1 MIKKGIISILFFLL
15 FTSTTLA
22 NNYVEKIVDW
32 YKFRVVKYDTQS
44 KDYIFK
50 IWVNPDFWAT
60 NLRELM
66 EANNWVSAING
77 VFFCPESYKECGGK
91 NFTNNERYVTWFKI
105 WTSTST
111 QDRVVFAVD
120 DENKPF
126 LYQTNKINPD
136 READIYYGFS
146 NFPLLLQDGVSKY
159 QDYVDLWL
167 VDYKM
172 KSKIQRNFIC
182 SDSTWRYI
190 YTWFVWDISL
200 EKLPDL
206 LLKFG
211 CNNALNLD
219 AWHSSA
225 MIYNS
230 RYIVWPGRNILD
242 WVIIERKDLDTKKI
256 IESATTIKW
265 LIEKKLSKKT
275 HSERME
281 FLNKFLSTL
290 SKIRTTIYEKNSFD
304 LFDNESW
311 KKIGYEINVKNVKNL
326 ETVYLVNYLT
336 KILNELKD
344 KYIEENWDKVD
355 KESLLF

>member
-1 MIKKGIISILFFLL
+1 MFKKEVITIGLFLL
-15 FTSTTLA
+15 LTSNVLA
-22 NNYVEKIVDW
+22 NNYVEKVVDW
-32 YKFRVVKYDTQS
+32 YKFRVVKYDTES

-50 IWVNPDFWAT
+50 IWVNPDYWET

-66 EANNWVSAING
+66 ENNNWVSAINW
-77 VFFCPESYKECGGK
+77 VFFCPESYKECWWK

-105 WTSTST
+105 WTSQST

-136 READIYYGFS
+136 REEDIYYWFS
-146 NFPLLLQDGVSKY
+146 NFPLLLQDWVSKY
-159 QDYVDLWL
+159 QDYVDLGL

-172 KSKIQRNFIC
+172 KAKMQRNFIC
-182 SDSTWRYI
+182 SDLTWRYI
-190 YTWFVWDISL
+190 YTWYVSEISL

-219 AWHSSA
+219 AGWSSA

-230 RYIVWPGRNILD
+230 RYIVWPGRDILD
-242 WVIIERKDLDTKKI
+242 WVVIERKWLDTKKI
-256 IESATTIKW
+256 IENSITIKT

-275 HSERME
+275 HTERME
-281 FLNKFLSTL
+281 FLNNFTTTL
-290 SKIRTTIYEKNSFD
+290 TKIRTAIYTKNSFD
-304 LFDNESW
+304 LFDNESGQ
-311 KKIGYEINVKNVKNL
+311 KIGYEINVKSVKNL
-326 ETVYLVNYLT
+326 ETVYFVNYLN
-336 KILNELKD
+336 KLLSELKSI
-344 KYIEENWDKVD
+344 YIDENWEKED
-355 KESLLF
+355 KENLLF